1 MAEARIA
8 ERSPAILELKPGEY
22 WWCRCGL
29 SKIQPWC
36 DSSHKFT
43 EFRPMQV
50 NVTEKKRYA
59 MFRCKHSGTMPFCD
73 GTHRKL
79 PAES

>member
-8 ERSPAILELKPGEY
+8 ERSPAILELEPGEY

-29 SKIQPWC
+29 SKNQPWC
-36 DSSHKFT
+36 DSSHKVT
-43 EFRPMQV
+43 EFQPMQV
-50 NVTEKKRYA
+50 NITVKKRYA
-59 MFRCKHSGTMPFCD
+59 MCRCKRSGTMPFCD

-79 PAES
+79 PAEG